1 MSMKVIVAHPG
12 KQHSFQLATALKKAG
27 LLEKYI
33 TSVYNKSNSFTRLLL
48 KFTKGDLRKKIESRC
63 CEFLDEDDVLQY
75 NEKKVVFTLFLYRF
89 PSIQKIAEYWNL
101 YVESSF
107 YKKVM
112 KFVRKKRPDAVVVY
126 NGYARKYFEIIN
138 DVNVV
143 KIMDMSIAKREYVQK
158 ILQKEIDETGVMQ
171 IKKAHFSYWNRTMI
185 KNDLQGCKDVDFFL
199 VPSLFVKNS
208 LTENGI
214 PDSKIKIV
222 PYGVNIKQF
231 NPICQKNNSNKLKL
245 IYVGS
250 VTYRKGIHR
259 LLHVV
264 YNMDGVEIFLAGTY
278 DKHSKIYK
286 NYCKYSHIH
295 FVGFVTRDRLNEL
308 YNSCDVFVLPSFCEG
323 MAMVGLEAMATG
335 LPIICTRYT
344 GVNDVVRDGINGFVY
359 DANDE
364 KALRVCIEWFL
375 KNKSHLKEMSLNA
388 RNSVLDY
395 SWEHYHER
403 VAKTIRECIISK
415 KEDKA

>member
-1 MSMKVIVAHPG
+1 MEHYFKSLLMTCVVIGIFAMCSESQAGSVGGGENLPEPFEPNKPISFLKAVGTVLCNEEGDTIQLKGTNFGSYLSFEQWMSPCGYGPLNRETWEV
-12 KQHSFQLATALKKAG
+12 KASSANAG
-27 LLEKYI
+27 NSEVFLLDRDLNTYW
-33 TSVYNKSNSFTRLLL
+33 LPQ
-48 KFTKGDLRKKIESRC
+48 KG
-63 CEFLDEDDVLQY
+63 
-75 NEKKVVFTLFLYRF
+75 
-89 PSIQKIAEYWNL
+89 
-101 YVESSF
+101 
-107 YKKVM
+107 
-112 KFVRKKRPDAVVVY
+112 
-126 NGYARKYFEIIN
+126 
-138 DVNVV
+138 
-143 KIMDMSIAKREYVQK
+143 
-158 ILQKEIDETGVMQ
+158 
-171 IKKAHFSYWNRTMI
+171 
-185 KNDLQGCKDVDFFL
+185 
-199 VPSLFVKNS
+199 
-208 LTENGI
+208 ENGEQWFELALAGNEVFNYI
-214 PDSKIKIV
+214 RL
-222 PYGVNIKQF
+222 NIKQF